1 MMTPVNATTNRSVLF
16 QMTRQTD
23 IGDFVRSER
32 RTLGWTQEQVA
43 MYAGVS
49 AKFIVAV
56 EHGKPTLQM
65 DSVNRVLALFG
76 KHLGLV
82 DITGST
88 R

>member
-1 MMTPVNATTNRSVLF
+1 
-16 QMTRQTD
+16 MTRQTD

-49 AKFIVAV
+49 AKFIVEV

>member
-1 MMTPVNATTNRSVLF
+1 
-16 QMTRQTD
+16 MTRQTD

-32 RTLGWTQEQVA
+32 RALGWTQEQVA

-49 AKFIVAV
+49 AKFIVEV

-76 KHLGLV
+76 KRLGLV